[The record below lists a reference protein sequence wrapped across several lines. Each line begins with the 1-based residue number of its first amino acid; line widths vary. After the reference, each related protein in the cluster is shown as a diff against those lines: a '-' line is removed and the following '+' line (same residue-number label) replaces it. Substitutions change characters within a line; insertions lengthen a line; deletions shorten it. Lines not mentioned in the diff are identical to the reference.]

1 MDPADLNAIALRLG
15 KKRLSKRLRQQIKMS
30 ATLFGEGLG
39 RFHWENL
46 TIIPKLLNIG
56 LKSLGLL
63 ERGRRNTL
71 DFRVEEEIFVFKN
84 LPTAFHDFRIL
95 QLSDLHIDGML
106 DSGESL
112 KRIIDGLDFDLC
124 VLTGDFRFRTVHDYG
139 ETTRR
144 MESLME
150 VLTCPE
156 GVLGILGNH
165 DFIEKAPLF
174 ERLGIRML
182 LNESVAISRG
192 SDTIHVLG
200 VDDPHFYGTHDIYQA
215 FEQVVEDN
223 FKLLLVHSPEIINT
237 AAETGVDLYL
247 CGHTHGGQICLP
259 GRIPILVN
267 ANCKRRFCSGR
278 WQHAEMH
285 GYTSRGTGSSTF
297 PVRFF
302 CPPELTLHRLQ
313 RPS

>member
-1 MDPADLNAIALRLG
+1 MQHDDLIAISQRFG
-15 KKRLSKRLRQQIKMS
+15 KKRLSKRLRQQVKMS
-30 ATLFGEGLG
+30 AALFGEGVG
-39 RFHWENL
+39 SFHWENL
-46 TIIPKLLNIG
+46 SFIPVLLNIG
-56 LKSLGLL
+56 LKCLGLL

-71 DFRVEEEIFVFKN
+71 DYRVEEEIFSFNN
-84 LPTAFHDFRIL
+84 LPASFHDFRIL

-124 VLTGDFRFRTVHDYG
+124 VLTGDFRFRTVHDYS

-144 MESLME
+144 MESLLE
-150 VLTCPE
+150 VLKCPE

-200 VDDPHFYGTHDIYQA
+200 VDDPHFYGTHDIYKA
-215 FEQVVEDN
+215 FDQVVDDN
-223 FKLLLVHSPEIINT
+223 FKLLLVHTPELINT

-278 WQHAEMH
+278 WHYAEMH
-285 GYTSRGTGSSTF
+285 GYTSRGTGSSSF
-297 PVRFF
+297 PARFF

-313 RPS
+313 RRS